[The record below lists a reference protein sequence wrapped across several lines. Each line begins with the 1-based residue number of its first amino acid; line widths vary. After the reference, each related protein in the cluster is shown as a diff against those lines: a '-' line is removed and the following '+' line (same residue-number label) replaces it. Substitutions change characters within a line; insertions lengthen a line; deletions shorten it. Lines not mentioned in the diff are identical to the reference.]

1 MSSRVLRKMGL
12 QDDRDLPPVQDDESD
27 DTETSSGGVNKKRH
41 LNMYDLLNNGSM
53 SESEVKED
61 DDHETTSS
69 VNKKDENMSYN
80 KENIRRKK
88 KKKRKKSGKVLSSHT
103 RSSED
108 NVEDEVER
116 SVREVNKIL
125 GEVPDKGED
134 EDDEATSSQNILHNR
149 DTVFFKNILSVQ
161 HRNLNPN
168 NELRKMFG
176 RVVHQAEL
184 SKRKFRGRNH
194 LKTTWLVTPK
204 DNWPPV
210 GKSGSTMKYLE
221 SKNGIMYFAFEHS
234 TEYQQVQLQLL
245 TAVSHMSSGNLVN
258 IINNHPYH
266 VDVLLQMTEWARL
279 SEDLP
284 VAAELTE
291 QALYSLEN
299 SFHPMFSLSNGKC
312 RLDYRLHENRA
323 LFLTL
328 YRHLTFVGL
337 RACYRTALEFCKL
350 LLSLAPMDDPLAVVL
365 CIDFYALRS
374 SEYTWFIQFVNAF
387 DSVRNLT
394 QLPNIKY
401 SLAVAKWQKGDVETA
416 HTLLQEALMMFP
428 GVLMPL
434 LEKCSIQADKRVSAH
449 PYFTTYATQNQPK
462 SLSYLISMY
471 VTRSYHIWKE
481 VQLLPWLER
490 NVQIVLDRVDAK
502 DPLVKNMEIM
512 RNTLYSAKPP
522 LNIHRH
528 LLLSDMSDTIAP
540 PAEAVTDPILI
551 MDPFPPTDGT
561 SFYRT
566 SHSTISRTAVENHSL
581 FSTFFRSLN
590 PVFQALSDESNVD
603 EELAAEAEAVARP
616 VITMVGE
623 QIEEMRS
630 DLRQSVNS
638 LLDAMRDLL
647 SNVNSPNIPADGD
660 IDDDSELTDTA

>member
-1 MSSRVLRKMGL
+1 MSTRVLRKMGL
-12 QDDRDLPPVQDDESD
+12 QDLPPANDESSD

-41 LNMYDLLNNGSM
+41 LNMYDLLNVGSM

-61 DDHETTSS
+61 DDHETTGSLK
-69 VNKKDENMSYN
+69 KKDDHLLCD

-88 KKKRKKSGKVLSSHT
+88 KKKRKKSCKVLSSHT

-108 NVEDEVER
+108 NVDDEVER

-125 GEVPDKGED
+125 GEVSYKNKD
-134 EDDEATSSQNILHNR
+134 EEATSFQSNLAQNKECIYI
-149 DTVFFKNILSVQ
+149 KNILSVQ

-210 GKSGSTMKYLE
+210 GKSGSTMKYIE
-221 SKNGIMYFAFEHS
+221 TKNGIMYFAFEHNP
-234 TEYQQVQLQLL
+234 EYQQVQLQLYD
-245 TAVSHMSSGNLVN
+245 AVSNMSQQHLVN

-323 LFLTL
+323 LFLAL

-350 LLSLAPMDDPLAVVL
+350 LLSLSPMDDPLAIVL

-374 SEYTWFIQFVNAF
+374 SEYTWFIHFVNAF
-387 DSVRNLT
+387 DPIRNLT
-394 QLPNIKY
+394 QLPNIKF

-416 HTLLQEALMMFP
+416 HTLLQESLIMFP
-428 GVLMPL
+428 GVLIL
-434 LEKCSIQADKRVSAH
+434 LLDKCSIQPDKRVSNH
-449 PYFTTYATQNQPK
+449 PFFTTYANETQPK
-462 SLSYLISMY
+462 ALSYLISMY
-471 VTRSYHIWKE
+471 VTRSYHVWKE

-502 DPLVKNMEIM
+502 DPLVKTMENL
-512 RNTLYSAKPP
+512 RSTLFSAKTP

-540 PAEAVTDPILI
+540 PAEAVTSPILI
-551 MDPFPPTDGT
+551 MDPFPPPDGT
-561 SFYRT
+561 SFYN
-566 SHSTISRTAVENHSL
+566 SRTTNDSSSRSPVQNQSL

-590 PVFQALSDESNVD
+590 PVFQALSDDNAI
-603 EELAAEAEAVARP
+603 EEDITSETETVASRP

-647 SNVNSPNIPADGD
+647 SSVHAPNVPADGD
-660 IDDDSELTDTA
+660 IDDDSELSDTA

>member
-1 MSSRVLRKMGL
+1 
-12 QDDRDLPPVQDDESD
+12 
-27 DTETSSGGVNKKRH
+27 
-41 LNMYDLLNNGSM
+41 MYDLLNNGSM

-61 DDHETTSS
+61 DDHETTGS
-69 VNKKDENMSYN
+69 VNKKDENMSCD
-80 KENIRRKK
+80 KENMRRKK

-108 NVEDEVER
+108 NVDDEVER

-125 GEVPDKGED
+125 GEVPNKD
-134 EDDEATSSQNILHNR
+134 EIELPTSSRSLLRNRESMIL
-149 DTVFFKNILSVQ
+149 KSILSVQ

-210 GKSGSTMKYLE
+210 GKSGLTMKYTE
-221 SKNGIMYFAFEHS
+221 CINGIMFFAFEHS
-234 TEYQQVQLQLL
+234 PEYQQVQLQLY

-299 SFHPMFSLSNGKC
+299 SFHPMFSLSSGKC

-350 LLSLAPMDDPLAVVL
+350 LLSFSPMDDPLAIIL

-374 SEYTWFIQFVNAF
+374 SEYSWFIHFVNAF
-387 DSVRNLT
+387 DSARNLT
-394 QLPNIKY
+394 QLPNIKF

-416 HTLLQEALMMFP
+416 HTLLQEALIMFP
-428 GVLMPL
+428 GVLIPL
-434 LEKCSIQADKRVSAH
+434 LEKCSIQTDKRVSSH
-449 PYFTTYATQNQPK
+449 QFFTTYATETQPK

-502 DPLVKNMEIM
+502 DPMVKTMENL
-512 RNTLYSAKPP
+512 RATLYSAKPP

-540 PAEAVTDPILI
+540 PIEAVTNPILI
-551 MDPFPPTDGT
+551 MDPFPPPDGT
-561 SFYRT
+561 SFYNSRT
-566 SHSTISRTAVENHSL
+566 SNDSVSRNNVENNQSL

-590 PVFQALSDESNVD
+590 PVFQALSDENNINED
-603 EELAAEAEAVARP
+603 LAPVEPEAIARP
-616 VITMVGE
+616 VITAVGE
-623 QIEEMRS
+623 QIQEMRS

-647 SNVNSPNIPADGD
+647 SNVHSPNIPADGD